1 MRLWRKFFSLKY
13 CKLILTTVDFGYI
26 INTSKQT
33 HSHINMKDSCDRVIR
48 SLEEHSSRLNKEA
61 IIEAQA
67 DNDEL
72 FEGFNLALSP
82 YITFGV
88 KKVPTFT
95 GPDGQGLPWAAFKEL
110 CHLLHTRQLTG
121 DAARDAIELALSAS
135 TKQQWND
142 WYRRILIKDLR
153 CGVSEKTI
161 NKIKKNAVPVFECML
176 AHDGANHEK
185 KINGVRL
192 LEPKLDGVR
201 CITVIDYEA
210 RTVIQYTRN
219 GKVLENFSHIT
230 DSLLAHIDDFGRSYV
245 IDGEVVSKSFQ
256 DLMKQVHRKDDVQ
269 SGDARLMTFDILPL
283 SEFKKG
289 KSVMGQKRRS
299 ALLKSFKK
307 VFDQCGNIDIIPQIE
322 IDLDSYVGEL
332 QFKEFNKEAIEN
344 GFEGIMIKMPD
355 SVYECKRSTSWLK
368 QKPFIEVSL
377 TVLETE
383 EGTGRNEGKM
393 GALVCEGVEDGKLIK
408 VNVGS
413 GFTDQDRD
421 DFWNC
426 RVDGQVVE
434 VRADAITQNQ
444 DGTYSLRFPRFLRFR
459 GFKAGEKI

>member
-1 MRLWRKFFSLKY
+1 
-13 CKLILTTVDFGYI
+13 
-26 INTSKQT
+26 
-33 HSHINMKDSCDRVIR
+33 MKDSCDSIIR
-48 SLEEHSSRLNKEA
+48 SLEEHNSRLNKEA
-61 IIEAQA
+61 IIEAQK

-88 KKVPTFT
+88 KKVPSHS
-95 GPDGQGLPWAAFKEL
+95 GPDGQGLPWEAFKEL
-110 CHLLHTRQLTG
+110 CHLLNTRQLTG
-121 DAARDAIELALSAS
+121 DAARDAIELALCAS
-135 TKQQWND
+135 KQKQWND

-185 KINGVRL
+185 KITGKKL

-201 CITVIDYEA
+201 VLTLVDMQS
-210 RTVIQYTRN
+210 RTVTQYTRN

-230 DSLLAHIDDFGRSYV
+230 KSLEANIDLIGRSIV
-245 IDGEVVSKSFQ
+245 LDGEMISTSFQ
-256 DLMKQVHRKDDVQ
+256 ALMKQVHRKDNVKAD
-269 SGDARLMTFDILPL
+269 DAVLMIFDIIPL
-283 SEFKKG
+283 SEFQKG
-289 KSVMGQKRRS
+289 KSVLGQRRRS
-299 ALLKSFKK
+299 NLLRGMKEI
-307 VFDQCGNIDIIPQIE
+307 FDKIGHIQIIQQTE
-322 IDLDSYVGEL
+322 IDLGSYVGEL
-332 QFKEFNKEAIEN
+332 QFKEFNKKAIAD
-344 GFEGIMIKMPD
+344 GYEGIMIKDPD
-355 SVYECKRSTSWLK
+355 AIYECKRSTSWLK

-377 TVLETE
+377 TVVETE

-393 GALVCEGVEDGKLIK
+393 GALVCEGIEDGKSIK

-413 GFTDQDRD
+413 GFSDQDRE
-421 DFWNC
+421 DFWTC
-426 RVDGQVVE
+426 KVDGQVVE

-459 GFKAGEKI
+459 GFTAGEKI